1 MAARTKDLSLFL
13 TEAVLVG
20 LTIVLLGYIYWN
32 DSKPFDYFPSYVSTY
47 SLKAIYD
54 FTLGLPDLS
63 SDIIFPANGVD
74 SAALTATAMPGFNTV
89 QTMKY
94 TLGCYGGDL
103 LLDPAVFTAYTADQK
118 MNYLTASQF
127 GAGGYSRLSS
137 CMCIDRMYALSR
149 KKDDTIDAAVA
160 TKTALVKTGLTDPLY
175 NVIMENVDDMHADHS
190 KYIFTANM
198 VDIAPDDTLFPTVAK
213 QQEYT
218 ASMVHTC
225 VKYGMPQYT
234 EEYDGMVSVK
244 NWLIVAQTFVLFGA
258 LTMWQFSGLD
268 FLDNKESYVDKLF
281 EYGTVALQILLTIF
295 GWIFL
300 SEATDKNK
308 EAQLYNDA
316 THTGYRNYEIT
327 NGVKTFQY
335 SKEEILQ
342 KKYMEPIAW
351 TMLIINLVVLALQLL
366 LVFFYVKDDEITKK
380 ASEKFAKDD
389 AKKRGWEWYLY
400 TFFRLKRNARASE
413 QVVVRVLV
421 DLPVIVGF
429 TLFAMCILL
438 MSGVNNTTSIATG
451 AILVF
456 FIGVLQHFSNILK
469 ILFTAICNNSAS
481 AVFTALSYKDSTNDK
496 GGTFVANMSSDN
508 RDASKNAR
516 SVLQFFGYTRV
527 LLFVIILVS
536 TILFLTSA
544 RDSVTANTMV
554 NTMNGQLFFFAMAY
568 FWSNVGFDVLAE
580 LIPYMHQKFSTDV
593 LRQIFLVG
601 YIAYF
606 NLYIIYHANRL
617 GASGAFG
624 DSAHHPIAV
633 ANQCGKNFQC

>member
-1 MAARTKDLSLFL
+1 
-13 TEAVLVG
+13 
-20 LTIVLLGYIYWN
+20 
-32 DSKPFDYFPSYVSTY
+32 
-47 SLKAIYD
+47 
-54 FTLGLPDLS
+54 
-63 SDIIFPANGVD
+63 
-74 SAALTATAMPGFNTV
+74 
-89 QTMKY
+89 
-94 TLGCYGGDL
+94 
-103 LLDPAVFTAYTADQK
+103 
-118 MNYLTASQF
+118 
-127 GAGGYSRLSS
+127 
-137 CMCIDRMYALSR
+137 
-149 KKDDTIDAAVA
+149 
-160 TKTALVKTGLTDPLY
+160 
-175 NVIMENVDDMHADHS
+175 
-190 KYIFTANM
+190 
-198 VDIAPDDTLFPTVAK
+198 
-213 QQEYT
+213 
-218 ASMVHTC
+218 
-225 VKYGMPQYT
+225 
-234 EEYDGMVSVK
+234 
-244 NWLIVAQTFVLFGA
+244 
-258 LTMWQFSGLD
+258 
-268 FLDNKESYVDKLF
+268 
-281 EYGTVALQILLTIF
+281 
-295 GWIFL
+295 
-300 SEATDKNK
+300 
-308 EAQLYNDA
+308 
-316 THTGYRNYEIT
+316 
-327 NGVKTFQY
+327 
-335 SKEEILQ
+335 
-342 KKYMEPIAW
+342 
-351 TMLIINLVVLALQLL
+351 
-366 LVFFYVKDDEITKK
+366 
-380 ASEKFAKDD
+380 
-389 AKKRGWEWYLY
+389 
-400 TFFRLKRNARASE
+400 
-413 QVVVRVLV
+413 
-421 DLPVIVGF
+421 
-429 TLFAMCILL
+429 MCILL

>member
-1 MAARTKDLSLFL
+1 MARQKDLSLFL

-20 LTIVLLGYIYWN
+20 ITIVLLGYIYWN
-32 DSKPFDYFPSYVSTY
+32 ESKPFDYFPSYVSTY

-63 SDIIFPANGVD
+63 PDIIFPANGVD

-94 TLGCYGGDL
+94 TLGCYGSDL
-103 LLDPAVFTAYTADQK
+103 LLDPAIFTAYTADQK
-118 MNYLTASQF
+118 MTWLTAFQF

-149 KKDDTIDAAVA
+149 KKNDGIGANVT
-160 TKTALVKTGLTDPLY
+160 TKNDLVKTAITEPFY
-175 NVIMENVDDMHADHS
+175 NSIMENVDDMHADHS
-190 KYIFTANM
+190 QYIFTANM

-213 QQEYT
+213 QQEFT

-225 VKYGMPQYT
+225 VKYAMPQYT

-244 NWLIVAQTFVLFGA
+244 NWLMVAQTFVLFGA
-258 LTMWQFSGLD
+258 LTMWQFSGLNFREHKD
-268 FLDNKESYVDKLF
+268 DYVDKLF

-316 THTGYRNYEIT
+316 THTGYRDYEIT

-366 LVFFYVKDDEITKK
+366 AVVFVWNNKKVMSETNVQEKNWQYWLHRFYLVKNHK
-380 ASEKFAKDD
+380 
-389 AKKRGWEWYLY
+389 
-400 TFFRLKRNARASE
+400 RASE
-413 QVVVRVLV
+413 EVVVRVLV

-469 ILFTAICNNSAS
+469 ILFTSICNNSS
-481 AVFTALSYKDSTNDK
+481 FAVFTALSAHKDSTIAR
-496 GGTFVANMSSDN
+496 GGTFVSEDN
-508 RDASKNAR
+508 KDNVKKAR
-516 SVLQFFGYTRV
+516 SVLQFFGYTRL

-617 GASGAFG
+617 GASSAFG

-633 ANQCGKNFQC
+633 VNQCGKNFQC

>member
-74 SAALTATAMPGFNTV
+74 SAALTATSMPGFNTV

-94 TLGCYGGDL
+94 TLGCYGSDL

-118 MNYLTASQF
+118 MTWLTAFQV

-149 KKDDTIDAAVA
+149 KKNDGIGANVTANNDKV
-160 TKTALVKTGLTDPLY
+160 KTAITEPFY
-175 NVIMENVDDMHADHS
+175 NIIMENVDDMHADHS

-213 QQEYT
+213 QQEFT

-268 FLDNKESYVDKLF
+268 FLKDNKESYVDKLF

-316 THTGYRNYEIT
+316 THTGYRDYEIT

-342 KKYMEPIAW
+342 KNYMEPIAW
-351 TMLIINLVVLALQLL
+351 TMLIINLIVLSLQLL
-366 LVFFYVKDDEITKK
+366 LVLFNAKGDDIRNRSYDHGKK
-380 ASEKFAKDD
+380 
-389 AKKRGWEWYLY
+389 GWEWYLE
-400 TFFRLKRNARASE
+400 TFYNFKYKNRASE

-456 FIGVLQHFSNILK
+456 FIGVLQHFSNVLK
-469 ILFTAICNNSAS
+469 ILFTSICQNTGKE
-481 AVFTALSYKDSTNDK
+481 VFDSLSRNKDSSLDNQFLPDK
-496 GGTFVANMSSDN
+496 TKSGT
-508 RDASKNAR
+508 KQAR
-516 SVLQFFGYTRV
+516 SVLQFFGYTRL

-617 GASGAFG
+617 GASSAFG

-633 ANQCGKNFQC
+633 VNQCGKNFQC

>member
-94 TLGCYGGDL
+94 TLGCYGSDL
-103 LLDPAVFTAYTADQK
+103 LLDPAIFTGYTADQK
-118 MNYLTASQF
+118 MTWLAASQF

-149 KKDDTIDAAVA
+149 KKDAGIDANVTANNAKV
-160 TKTALVKTGLTDPLY
+160 KTALTDPIY

-213 QQEYT
+213 QQEFT

-268 FLDNKESYVDKLF
+268 FLKDNKESYVDKLF

-316 THTGYRNYEIT
+316 THTGYRDYEIT

-366 LVFFYVKDDEITKK
+366 LLLFYVKGDEISDQDLKK
-380 ASEKFAKDD
+380 YNGTS
-389 AKKRGWEWYLY
+389 KKGWEWYLES
-400 TFFRLKRNARASE
+400 FFRLKRKARASE

-456 FIGVLQHFSNILK
+456 FIGVLQHFSNVLK
-469 ILFTAICNNSAS
+469 ILFTGICNNTDKK
-481 AVFTALSYKDSTNDK
+481 VFAEMSLNKDSTGSEMRQNTK
-496 GGTFVANMSSDN
+496 S
-508 RDASKNAR
+508 AR
-516 SVLQFFGYTRV
+516 SVLQFFGYTRL

-568 FWSNVGFDVLAE
+568 FWSNVGFDILAE
-580 LIPYMHQKFSTDV
+580 LIPYMHQKYSTDV

-617 GASGAFG
+617 GASSAFG

>member
-1 MAARTKDLSLFL
+1 MARQKDLSLFL

-20 LTIVLLGYIYWN
+20 ITIVLLGYIYWN
-32 DSKPFDYFPSYVSTY
+32 ESKPFDYFPSYVSTY

-63 SDIIFPANGVD
+63 PDIIFPANGVD

-94 TLGCYGGDL
+94 TLGCYGSDL
-103 LLDPAVFTAYTADQK
+103 LLDPAIFTAYTADQK
-118 MNYLTASQF
+118 MTWLTAFQF

-149 KKDDTIDAAVA
+149 KKNDGIGANVT
-160 TKTALVKTGLTDPLY
+160 TKNDLVKTAITEPFY
-175 NVIMENVDDMHADHS
+175 NSIMENVDDMHADHS
-190 KYIFTANM
+190 QYIFTANM
-198 VDIAPDDTLFPTVAK
+198 VGIAPDDTLFPTVAK
-213 QQEYT
+213 QQEFT

-258 LTMWQFSGLD
+258 LTMWQFSGLNFREHKD
-268 FLDNKESYVDKLF
+268 DYVDKLF

-316 THTGYRNYEIT
+316 THTGYRDYEIT

-342 KKYMEPIAW
+342 KNYMTPLAW
-351 TMLIINLVVLALQLL
+351 TMLIINLVVLALQALN
-366 LVFFYVKDDEITKK
+366 VFFMNSAETKK
-380 ASEKFAKDD
+380 AADED
-389 AKKRGWEWYLY
+389 KKGWQNYLQIFHNY
-400 TFFRLKRNARASE
+400 KYKVRASE

-456 FIGVLQHFSNILK
+456 FIGVLQHFSNVLK
-469 ILFTAICNNSAS
+469 ILFTSICQNTGRN
-481 AVFTALSYKDSTNDK
+481 VFDSLSTYKDKHANGNDT
-496 GGTFVANMSSDN
+496 GL
-508 RDASKNAR
+508 KNAR
-516 SVLQFFGYTRV
+516 GVLQFFGYTRL

-617 GASGAFG
+617 GASSAFG

-633 ANQCGKNFQC
+633 VNQCGKNFQC

>member
-94 TLGCYGGDL
+94 TLGCYGSDIL
-103 LLDPAVFTAYTADQK
+103 LTPATFTALSADEK
-118 MNYLTASQF
+118 MNLLTQAQF
-127 GAGGYSRLSS
+127 TAGGYSRLSS
-137 CMCIDRMYALSR
+137 CMCVDRMYALSR
-149 KKDDTIDAAVA
+149 KKDATIDAAVA
-160 TKTALVKTGLTDPLY
+160 TKTATVKTAITDPLY

-469 ILFTAICNNSAS
+469 ILFTGICQNCSPY
-481 AVFTALSYKDSTNDK
+481 VFRDITTNKD
-496 GGTFVANMSSDN
+496 GAGEVISDN
-508 RDASKNAR
+508 VKKAR
-516 SVLQFFGYTRV
+516 GVLQFFGYTRV

-568 FWSNVGFDVLAE
+568 FWSNVGFDILAE

-617 GASGAFG
+617 GASSAFG

>member
-1 MAARTKDLSLFL
+1 MPPKRADSKKDLSLFL

-74 SAALTATAMPGFNTV
+74 SAALTATSMPGFNTV

-94 TLGCYGGDL
+94 TLGCYGSDL
-103 LLDPAVFTAYTADQK
+103 LLDPAIFTAYTADQK
-118 MNYLTASQF
+118 MNWLTASQF

-160 TKTALVKTGLTDPLY
+160 TKTALVKTGLTDPVY

-213 QQEYT
+213 QQEFT
-218 ASMVHTC
+218 SSMVHTC

-268 FLDNKESYVDKLF
+268 FLKKDEESYVDKLF

-342 KKYMEPIAW
+342 KNYMTPLAW
-351 TMLIINLVVLALQLL
+351 TMLIINLVVLALQALN
-366 LVFFYVKDDEITKK
+366 VFFMNSESTKTAAQAEKDKK
-380 ASEKFAKDD
+380 
-389 AKKRGWEWYLY
+389 GWQDYLQIFHKY
-400 TFFRLKRNARASE
+400 KYKVRASE

-456 FIGVLQHFSNILK
+456 FIGVLQHFSNVLK
-469 ILFTAICNNSAS
+469 ILFTAICQH
-481 AVFTALSYKDSTNDK
+481 TDSDLFRDLNTYRD
-496 GGTFVANMSSDN
+496 SDN
-508 RDASKNAR
+508 GPVNANLKKAR
-516 SVLQFFGYTRV
+516 AVLQFFGYTRL

-568 FWSNVGFDVLAE
+568 FWSNVGFDILAE

>member
-1 MAARTKDLSLFL
+1 MARQKDLSLFL

-20 LTIVLLGYIYWN
+20 ITIVLLGYIYWN
-32 DSKPFDYFPSYVSTY
+32 ESKPFDYFPSYVSTY

-63 SDIIFPANGVD
+63 PDIIFPANGVD

-94 TLGCYGGDL
+94 TLGCYGSDL
-103 LLDPAVFTAYTADQK
+103 LLDPAIFTAYTADQK
-118 MNYLTASQF
+118 MTWLTAFQF

-149 KKDDTIDAAVA
+149 KKNDGIGANVT
-160 TKTALVKTGLTDPLY
+160 TKNDLVKTAITEPFY
-175 NVIMENVDDMHADHS
+175 NSIMENVDDMHADHS
-190 KYIFTANM
+190 QYIFTANM
-198 VDIAPDDTLFPTVAK
+198 VGIAPDDTLFPTVAK
-213 QQEYT
+213 QQEFT

-258 LTMWQFSGLD
+258 LTMWQFSGLS
-268 FLDNKESYVDKLF
+268 FLEHNDTYVDKLF

-316 THTGYRNYEIT
+316 THTGYRDYEIT

-342 KKYMEPIAW
+342 KNYMTPLAW
-351 TMLIINLVVLALQLL
+351 TMLIINLVVLALQALN
-366 LVFFYVKDDEITKK
+366 VFFMNSAETKK
-380 ASEKFAKDD
+380 AADED
-389 AKKRGWEWYLY
+389 KKGWQNYLQIFHNY
-400 TFFRLKRNARASE
+400 KYKVRASE

-456 FIGVLQHFSNILK
+456 FIGVLQHFSNVLK
-469 ILFTAICNNSAS
+469 ILFTSICQNTGRN
-481 AVFTALSYKDSTNDK
+481 VFDSLSTYKDKHANGNDT
-496 GGTFVANMSSDN
+496 GL
-508 RDASKNAR
+508 KNAR
-516 SVLQFFGYTRV
+516 GVLQFFGYTRL

-617 GASGAFG
+617 GASSAFG

-633 ANQCGKNFQC
+633 VNQCGKNFQC

>member
-1 MAARTKDLSLFL
+1 MAPRTKDLSLFL

-74 SAALTATAMPGFNTV
+74 SAALTATSMPGFNTV

-94 TLGCYGGDL
+94 TLGCYGSDL

-118 MNYLTASQF
+118 MTWLTAFQV

-149 KKDDTIDAAVA
+149 KKNDGIGANVTANNDKV
-160 TKTALVKTGLTDPLY
+160 KTAITEPFY
-175 NVIMENVDDMHADHS
+175 NIIMENVDDMHADHS

-213 QQEYT
+213 QQEFT

-268 FLDNKESYVDKLF
+268 FLKYNKESYVDKLF
-281 EYGTVALQILLTIF
+281 EYGTIALQILLTIF

-316 THTGYRNYEIT
+316 THTGYRDYEIT

-342 KKYMEPIAW
+342 KNYMEPIAW
-351 TMLIINLVVLALQLL
+351 TMLIINLVVLVLQALSI
-366 LVFFYVKDDEITKK
+366 FFIHSDNLKAEAMKQMADPDKDKK
-380 ASEKFAKDD
+380 K
-389 AKKRGWEWYLY
+389 GWEYYLGIFAAY
-400 TFFRLKRNARASE
+400 KHGNRASE

-456 FIGVLQHFSNILK
+456 FIGVLQHFSNVLK
-469 ILFTAICNNSAS
+469 ILFTSICQNTGKE
-481 AVFTALSYKDSTNDK
+481 VFDSLSRNKDSSLDNQFLPDK
-496 GGTFVANMSSDN
+496 TKSGT
-508 RDASKNAR
+508 KQAR
-516 SVLQFFGYTRV
+516 SVLQFFGYTRL

-617 GASGAFG
+617 GASSAFG

-633 ANQCGKNFQC
+633 VNQCGKNFQC

>member
-1 MAARTKDLSLFL
+1 
-13 TEAVLVG
+13 
-20 LTIVLLGYIYWN
+20 
-32 DSKPFDYFPSYVSTY
+32 
-47 SLKAIYD
+47 
-54 FTLGLPDLS
+54 
-63 SDIIFPANGVD
+63 
-74 SAALTATAMPGFNTV
+74 
-89 QTMKY
+89 
-94 TLGCYGGDL
+94 
-103 LLDPAVFTAYTADQK
+103 
-118 MNYLTASQF
+118 
-127 GAGGYSRLSS
+127 
-137 CMCIDRMYALSR
+137 
-149 KKDDTIDAAVA
+149 
-160 TKTALVKTGLTDPLY
+160 
-175 NVIMENVDDMHADHS
+175 MHADHS

-213 QQEYT
+213 QQEFT

-258 LTMWQFSGLD
+258 LTMWQFSGLG
-268 FLDNKESYVDKLF
+268 FLKDEKDSYVDKLF

-342 KKYMEPIAW
+342 KNYMTPLAW

-366 LVFFYVKDDEITKK
+366 LLLFYVKGDEIQDRDRKK
-380 ASEKFAKDD
+380 YEEGKAAS
-389 AKKRGWEWYLY
+389 WEWYLES
-400 TFFRLKRNARASE
+400 FFRLKRKARASE
-413 QVVVRVLV
+413 HVVVRVLV

-456 FIGVLQHFSNILK
+456 FIGVLQHFSNVLK
-469 ILFTAICNNSAS
+469 ILFTGICNNTDKK
-481 AVFTALSYKDSTNDK
+481 VFAEMSMNKDSAGKNT
-496 GGTFVANMSSDN
+496 SS
-508 RDASKNAR
+508 AR
-516 SVLQFFGYTRV
+516 SVLQFFGYTRL

-568 FWSNVGFDVLAE
+568 FWSNVGFDILAE

-606 NLYIIYHANRL
+606 NLYIIYHSNRL

-633 ANQCGKNFQC
+633 VNQCGKNFEC

>member
-1 MAARTKDLSLFL
+1 MARQKDLSLFL

-20 LTIVLLGYIYWN
+20 ITIVLLGYIYWN
-32 DSKPFDYFPSYVSTY
+32 ESKPFDYFPSYVSTY

-74 SAALTATAMPGFNTV
+74 STALTATSMPGFNTV

-94 TLGCYGGDL
+94 TLGCYGSDL
-103 LLDPAVFTAYTADQK
+103 LLDPATFTAYTADQK
-118 MNYLTASQF
+118 MTWLTASQF
-127 GAGGYSRLSS
+127 GVGGYSRLSS

-149 KKDDTIDAAVA
+149 KKDAEIGANV
-160 TKTALVKTGLTDPLY
+160 TAKNDLVKTAITEPFF
-175 NVIMENVDDMHADHS
+175 NIIMENVDDMHADHS

-213 QQEYT
+213 QQEFT

-258 LTMWQFSGLD
+258 LTMWQFSGLS
-268 FLDNKESYVDKLF
+268 FLKYDLKDSYVDKLF
-281 EYGTVALQILLTIF
+281 EYGTVGLQILLTIF

-316 THTGYRNYEIT
+316 THTGYRDYEIT

-342 KKYMEPIAW
+342 KKYMEPLAW
-351 TMLIINLVVLALQLL
+351 TMLIINLVVLVLQAVS
-366 LVFFYVKDDEITKK
+366 VFFMQSDKVRKEAEKQGANILNKDEKK
-380 ASEKFAKDD
+380 
-389 AKKRGWEWYLY
+389 GWEYYLGVFATY
-400 TFFRLKRNARASE
+400 KHFNRASE

-469 ILFTAICNNSAS
+469 ILFTGICQNTSTE
-481 AVFTALSYKDSTNDK
+481 VFRNLNTHKDNDGSSYAGNGKK
-496 GGTFVANMSSDN
+496 
-508 RDASKNAR
+508 AR
-516 SVLQFFGYTRV
+516 SVLQFFGYTRL

-568 FWSNVGFDVLAE
+568 FWSNVGFDILAE

-606 NLYIIYHANRL
+606 NLYIIYHSNRL
-617 GASGAFG
+617 GASSAFG

-633 ANQCGKNFQC
+633 ANQCGKNFEC